1 MAKTN
6 RNPKDSCCYFVH
18 LLLWSRVVQEQ
29 CVPDPRKVPGT
40 FFLEE
45 DKKSPLQLI
54 WRSSIKANIWAELPP
69 KCQGYLDE
77 GADSFFCP
85 AYPRSIGRASD
96 SKYLINTLLV
106 NKNMGNGNV
115 WPQCKFR
122 DSCFIAFAQKE
133 TITPKWSSFFLFLQ
147 VKAYYSCYGVLAIP
161 WTGT

>member
-6 RNPKDSCCYFVH
+6 RNPQDSCCYFVH
-18 LLLWSRVVQEQ
+18 LLLWSRIVQEQ
-29 CVPDPRKVPGT
+29 CVPDPKKAPGT

-54 WRSSIKANIWAELPP
+54 WKSSIKANIWAELPP

-77 GADSFFCP
+77 GADSKCCVFLLP
-85 AYPRSIGRASD
+85 SLSQVQSIGRASD

-106 NKNMGNGNV
+106 NKNMGNGNG

-122 DSCFIAFAQKE
+122 GSCFIAFAQKE
-133 TITPKWSSFFLFLQ
+133 TITQQRSFSF
-147 VKAYYSCYGVLAIP
+147 VLAS
-161 WTGT
+161 